1 MNKVIISLQEYNSL
15 KQKAEKWD
23 KSEFSPELVNEKI
36 KEDAERFNAIKFH
49 KAMEIRRIKVDN
61 IISDL
66 YGKSFLCLT
75 STDWIERRLYALL
88 DDLI

>member
-36 KEDAERFNAIKFH
+36 KEDVESFNAIKFH
-49 KAMEIRRIKVDN
+49 KAMRTIRTEVDN

-66 YGKSFLCLT
+66 YSKSFLGLT
-75 STDWIERRLYALL
+75 STDWIELRLYALL